1 MCFVAGTLIT
11 MAEGHKAI
19 EEIQAGDKVLAM
31 DYETGEVAVKEVV
44 QTFVNETEELI
55 HVHVNGEIIS
65 TTPSHPFYVVKFG
78 WTSAINLRAGDV
90 LVLSNGE
97 YVVVEAIQ
105 HEINLEILKK
115 KKPQHH
121 IAYVG

>member
-1 MCFVAGTLIT
+1 
-11 MAEGHKAI
+11 
-19 EEIQAGDKVLAM
+19 
-31 DYETGEVAVKEVV
+31 
-44 QTFVNETEELI
+44 
-55 HVHVNGEIIS
+55 
-65 TTPSHPFYVVKFG
+65 G

>member
-1 MCFVAGTLIT
+1 

-55 HVHVNGEIIS
+55 HVHVNGEVIS
-65 TTPSHPFYVVKFG
+65 TTPSQPFYVAKFG